1 MPSFCDF
8 QRGIPECQ
16 TPLCSFEKL
25 SLCVHS
31 SVLSFKKQSS
41 KTKASLDHDQL
52 VPANP
57 VRKALSITERA
68 VFAFNCTPLGY
79 IFRRVPVHALKM
91 LLMSMTPLY
100 WIVAVALL
108 LSPGELRGGMRAWA
122 SRARWSSHPLQLCL
136 QHMICLRCLWMFQK
150 SGVVS
155 VKKPQ
160 KKSSISSWHLYHW
173 NFPSRSRSLKPIFG
187 VFSLWWQM

>member
-1 MPSFCDF
+1 METSRPASVIFKGEY
-8 QRGIPECQ
+8 QNAR
-16 TPLCSFEKL
+16 LLYVHLKS
-25 SLCVHS
+25 SVSVHS

-79 IFRRVPVHALKM
+79 IFRRVPVHALEM

-108 LSPGELRGGMRAWA
+108 LSPGELRGGMRA
-122 SRARWSSHPLQLCL
+122 
-136 QHMICLRCLWMFQK
+136 
-150 SGVVS
+150 
-155 VKKPQ
+155 
-160 KKSSISSWHLYHW
+160 
-173 NFPSRSRSLKPIFG
+173 
-187 VFSLWWQM
+187 